1 MGLATAIS
9 PMPPVHSRA
18 EVDHSSQNWTH
29 VRDQVRG
36 QVTIVRGQV
45 GGQVR
50 GQVRGQVTEV
60 RGQVEG
66 QDGGG
71 GTWGVRGATSTVRDL
86 CTEGE
91 PGRCAQPWGKGWQT
105 LLCLA

>member
-29 VRDQVRG
+29 VRD
-36 QVTIVRGQV
+36 
-45 GGQVR
+45 
-50 GQVRGQVTEV
+50 QVRGQVTEV